1 MSRSARAAER
11 TCVIDHVAL
20 VVVRIESV
28 LARLE
33 PLGLDIGPV
42 EEFPSEGTRE
52 AYVGASACSAR
63 LLLMQPIGSV
73 GPYARALATRG
84 PGLHH
89 VGVNVAALEKHV
101 AEVRGWLLHPRS
113 VETMTRSRTAWLAR
127 PGVGTLLELH
137 EAKPTPA
144 GPRVVQ
150 ALEVPVEAGLEPLL
164 EPYGLLASTDGRARF
179 VLAGQR
185 FDASQ
190 LAACSAK

>member
-1 MSRSARAAER
+1 MSRSASAAES
-11 TCVIDHVAL
+11 TGVMDHVAL

-28 LARLE
+28 LACLE
-33 PLGLDIGPV
+33 PLGLEIGPV

-89 VGVNVAALEKHV
+89 VGVNVAALERHV

-113 VETMTRSRTAWLAR
+113 LETMTRSRTAWLAR

-137 EAKPTPA
+137 EAELTP
-144 GPRVVQ
+144 GPRVVE

-190 LAACSAK
+190 LAACSAT